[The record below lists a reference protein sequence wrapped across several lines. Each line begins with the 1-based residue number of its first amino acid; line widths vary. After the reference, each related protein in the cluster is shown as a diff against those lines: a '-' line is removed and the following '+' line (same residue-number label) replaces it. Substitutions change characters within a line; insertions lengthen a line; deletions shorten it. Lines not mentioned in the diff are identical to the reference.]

1 MTEIKYLETSE
12 HGLRWMRIYYTQNPQ
27 LDFDKAIASLMTAEA
42 VLIDHPYSG
51 SQFEDF
57 DDVRQYQI
65 GNTAFALL
73 YTVARDT
80 IWIIDVRDTRGM
92 RSADALKAFNAK
104 IRKQYGL

>member
-1 MTEIKYLETSE
+1 MTEITYLETSE
-12 HGLRWMRIYYTQNPQ
+12 YGLRWMRTYYAQNPQ
-27 LDFDKAIASLMTAEA
+27 LDFNKALASLMTAES
-42 VLIDHPYSG
+42 VLQDHSYGG

-57 DDVRQYQI
+57 EDVRHYQI

-80 IWIIDVRDTRGM
+80 VWIIDVRDTRGM

-104 IRKQYGL
+104 IRSHYGL

>member
-12 HGLRWMRIYYTQNPQ
+12 HGLRWMRTYYAQNPQ
-27 LDFDKAIASLMTAEA
+27 SDFDKAIASLMTAET
-42 VLIDHPYSG
+42 VLIGHPYSG

-92 RSADALKAFNAK
+92 RSADAIKAFNAK